1 MKQYKQDMERIHAP
15 DHAKTRAFGALT
27 QNNRRPRSALR
38 LALVAAVMLVLAGSF
53 ALLPH
58 TTEPPPHTE
67 ASSQTSDILSV
78 PAVSESTSATVESAQ
93 SESASSDLPDESEP
107 SEEPDYSELIGAL
120 GPTAST
126 VGKETA
132 GEDIPDSELPNY
144 TEPFIGIG
152 GYSALESPE
161 ATTQK
166 TNGKYL
172 WRVCGGLSENWVLK
186 TYVLD
191 GANTRLTSEILL
203 SVYDTAM
210 PSYLLQ
216 EGDRLIVLTTK
227 FGTYTAQTESD
238 SQKGSKPR
246 TEIRIY
252 DLSEDPGNPLLIK
265 TLYQDGNATLCKLKD
280 GKLSVVSGYKVTIF
294 NVEGKEPIDLSRPEW
309 LNQCLP
315 AYTDSDQTTLLSP
328 DQLFVCEEGNKF
340 SVFTEID
347 VTEGKFE
354 SASSVIGNSV
364 IRFETETRYYM
375 FSESEQHDCRIQSFV
390 LQDGKPVQTAA
401 SGTFY
406 GFASRCYEQN
416 GYIYVFASRPYPD
429 EPLYLH
435 VLDDS
440 LQTVASIIANED
452 RSLISE
458 FHFRDSFC
466 FLQESSYTNEIV
478 LRSVID
484 LSDPTAPR
492 LLDAAAY
499 EPINTRTQVYNDD
512 LSLNLAR
519 VVHVNAIG
527 VRFYENVLTMY
538 DTSDPAN
545 HKVVSEYHAKDPYS
559 FGLGVKFI
567 LPERGLICLAGS
579 ALWYEDKWETID
591 DTGIILLHYD
601 EQTST
606 FEQVYFCGTPYH
618 YGNPCET
625 VVVGDCLYV
634 VKDDCAIAIDLN
646 TFEEIAAI

>member
-1 MKQYKQDMERIHAP
+1 MKQYEQDMERIHAP
-15 DHAKTRAFGALT
+15 DHAKTRALDTLT
-27 QNNRRPRSALR
+27 QNDRRPRLVPR

-58 TTEPPPHTE
+58 VTEPSPHTE
-67 ASSQTSDILSV
+67 ASSQASD
-78 PAVSESTSATVESAQ
+78 AVSESTQSA
-93 SESASSDLPDESEP
+93 SASSDLPDVSEP
-107 SEEPDYSELIGAL
+107 PEEPDYSELIGVL

-126 VGKETA
+126 VGKETS
-132 GEDIPDSELPNY
+132 GDEMPDIGGELPNY

-152 GYSALESPE
+152 GYSGLNSPE
-161 ATTQK
+161 ATAQK

-172 WRVCGGLSENWVLK
+172 WRVCGGLSGEDCVLK

-191 GANTRLTSEILL
+191 GVNTRLTSEILL
-203 SVYDTAM
+203 SAYDTAM
-210 PSYLLQ
+210 PSRLLQ
-216 EGDRLIVLTTK
+216 EGDRLIVLTPL
-227 FGTYTAQTESD
+227 FGTYTAQTEGNK
-238 SQKGSKPR
+238 QKGSKPR

-252 DLSEDPGNPLLIK
+252 DLSADPGDPLLIK
-265 TLYQDGNATLCKLKD
+265 TLYQDGNATLCRLKD
-280 GKLSVVSGYKVTIF
+280 GKLSVVSGYTVKIF

-309 LNQCLP
+309 LNQCIP
-315 AYTDSDQTTLLSP
+315 SYTDGDQTTLLSP
-328 DQLFVCEEGNKF
+328 DRLYVCEEGNVF

-354 SASSVIGNSV
+354 NASSVIGNSV
-364 IRFETETRYYM
+364 IRFETEARYYM
-375 FSESEQHDCRIQSFV
+375 FSVLEKHDCRIQSFV
-390 LQDGKPVQTAA
+390 LQDGKLVQTA
-401 SGTFY
+401 SGTFR
-406 GFASRCYEQN
+406 GFTSKCYEQD
-416 GYIYVFASRPYPD
+416 GYVCVFASRPYPD

-452 RSLISE
+452 YMGISE
-458 FHFRDSFC
+458 FYFRDSLC

-484 LSDPTAPR
+484 LSDPTAPH
-492 LLDAAAY
+492 LLDVTSY
-499 EPINTRTQVYNDD
+499 EPINTRSQVYNDD

-545 HKVVSEYHAKDPYS
+545 QKIVSEYHAKDPYS
-559 FGLGVKFI
+559 FGLDVKFI

-579 ALWYEDKWETID
+579 ALWYEDKWETVS
-591 DTGIILLHYD
+591 DTGMILLRYD
-601 EQTST
+601 EQTCT
-606 FEQVYFCGTPYH
+606 FEQVYFCGTAYH
-618 YGNPCET
+618 YGSKCET
-625 VVVGDCLYV
+625 VIVGDCLYTV
-634 VKDDCAIAIDLN
+634 FDHGLFAIDLN